1 VPRSLVRRGLDALP
15 QCQVWSYFGTSE
27 AGAVTAVP
35 LDADLEK
42 RLNTDGISMPGT
54 QTRVIDGELQLH
66 NPQQMMQGY
75 WSGDPDQ
82 RLHSDGWYETGDA
95 CDQRDDGYIKMI
107 GRARDIILR
116 GGENISPLEIE
127 NVLLGHDQVTDVCI
141 IGYPDERLGSRLAA
155 VVVATADTTLESLRS
170 HCQTIGLAKA
180 KWPEMIIHTETI
192 PLSPIGKVKRGDL
205 EDLVWGIVKQQGAAS
220 AQ

>member
-1 VPRSLVRRGLDALP
+1 
-15 QCQVWSYFGTSE
+15 
-27 AGAVTAVP
+27 VP

-42 RLNTDGISMPGT
+42 RLNTDGIAMPGT

-66 NPQQMMQGY
+66 NPQQMMLGY
-75 WSGDPDQ
+75 WSGDPEQ
-82 RLHSDGWYETGDA
+82 RLHADGWYETGDA
-95 CDQRDDGYIKMI
+95 CEQRDDGYIKMI

-155 VVVATADTTLESLRS
+155 VVVASADTTLESLRS

-180 KWPEMIIHTETI
+180 KWPEMIVHIETI

-205 EDLVWGIVKQQGAAS
+205 EDLVWGIVKQQSAS
-220 AQ
+220 SVK